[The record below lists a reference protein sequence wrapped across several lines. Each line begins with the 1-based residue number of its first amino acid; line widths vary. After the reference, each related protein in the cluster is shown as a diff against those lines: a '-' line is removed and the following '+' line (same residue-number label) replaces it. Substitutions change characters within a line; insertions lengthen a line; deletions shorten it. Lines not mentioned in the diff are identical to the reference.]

1 MRPRQSA
8 IHSMAGYLSRYPET
22 SDSKRLS
29 SWHHRSDW
37 WSSPDRRSAMSD
49 SEPSGCLRVY
59 GCTNNITGNRIGEV
73 HFPYPVSNLF
83 QLSPDG
89 PMLGMSHL
97 ADAGPVFIGPGKA
110 AVIGI
115 TQHHL
120 GVKSLA
126 YLKADT
132 RSEFDLKLREEHA
145 FSRGL
150 QPQMWGSPYTPYRGT
165 CVSVETDA

>member
-1 MRPRQSA
+1 MAMPPRQSA
-8 IHSMAGYLSRYPET
+8 LHWRAACRSRYPET
-22 SDSKRLS
+22 SDSKQPW
-29 SWHHRSDW
+29 SWPHRSDW
-37 WSSPDRRSAMSD
+37 WSSPDRRSAMNGN
-49 SEPSGCLRVY
+49 EPLGRLRVY
-59 GCTNNITGNRIGEV
+59 GRANQIAWDWVRKV
-73 HFPYPVSNLF
+73 HFPHPISSLAK
-83 QLSPDG
+83 LSPDG

-110 AVIGI
+110 PVIGI

-150 QPQMWGSPYTPYRGT
+150 QPQMWGSPYICG
-165 CVSVETDA
+165 

>member
-1 MRPRQSA
+1 MS
-8 IHSMAGYLSRYPET
+8 HYELT
-22 SDSKRLS
+22 SLGIYRS
-29 SWHHRSDW
+29 SYNVRGHWV
-37 WSSPDRRSAMSD
+37 
-49 SEPSGCLRVY
+49 SEVY
-59 GCTNNITGNRIGEV
+59 
-73 HFPYPVSNLF
+73 FPYPVASLP
-83 QLSPDG
+83 QLSPDS

-132 RSEFDLKLREEHA
+132 RGEFDLKLREEHA
-145 FSRGL
+145 LTG
-150 QPQMWGSPYTPYRGT
+150 
-165 CVSVETDA
+165 